1 MLHEGRFPS
10 TSDTRTTS
18 VGTLAIK
25 RFLRPVAYQN
35 LPQELLPVPLQD
47 PNAWQLN
54 RRIDGV
60 VQTAAAEEATTQKAE
75 VNA

>member
-1 MLHEGRFPS
+1 
-10 TSDTRTTS
+10 
-18 VGTLAIK
+18 LAIS

-35 LPQELLPVPLQD
+35 LPQELLPAPLQD
-47 PNAWQLN
+47 PNPWRLN

-60 VQTAAAEEATTQKAE
+60 VQASAAEEAATEKAE